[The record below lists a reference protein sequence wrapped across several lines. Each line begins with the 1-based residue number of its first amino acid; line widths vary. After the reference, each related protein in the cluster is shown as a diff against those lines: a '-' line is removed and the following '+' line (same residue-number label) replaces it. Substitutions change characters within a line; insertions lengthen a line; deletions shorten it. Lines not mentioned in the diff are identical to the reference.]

1 MPTRT
6 FRLPTPRTERT
17 ASLVLGGG
25 AAFAIFVVMALAQ
38 VMSEAEAPRKELE
51 ETLVAFAPPEIE
63 KLEDEPPPPPEEE
76 EPPPELESEPPQL
89 SLDQLAIALD
99 PGTGGA
105 LVGDFS
111 MPAIG
116 SSQEALGTEDFVDFS
131 DLDQVPRPLPGTRLD
146 FPARLKRRKVSG
158 RVVLLIRLSERG
170 EVIDVSVDSSTLP
183 EFSDFVAGE
192 VADWEFTPPTQG
204 GQPVRA
210 QARLPI
216 PINIQ

>member
-6 FRLPTPRTERT
+6 FRLPTPRSERT
-17 ASLVLGGG
+17 ASLALGG
-25 AAFAIFVVMALAQ
+25 AAALALFVVMALAQ
-38 VMSEAEAPRKELE
+38 MMSEVEPPRKDLE
-51 ETLVAFAPPEIE
+51 ETLIAFAPPETLEIE
-63 KLEDEPPPPPEEE
+63 EEPPPPPEEE

-89 SLDQLAIALD
+89 SLDQLDIALN

-111 MPAIG
+111 MPTIG

-131 DLDQVPRPLPGTRLD
+131 DLDQIPRPLPGTRLD
-146 FPARLKRRKVSG
+146 FPARLKRKKVSG
-158 RVVLLIRLSERG
+158 RVVLLIKLSEQG
-170 EVIDVSVDSSTLP
+170 EVIGVSVDSSTLP

-192 VADWEFTPPTQG
+192 VADWEFTPPTKG